1 MGKFPH
7 DSKQRRIRRKNAP
20 GRQSATE
27 VAIECSHRQADVDQL
42 DVDIFVH
49 KLTQRRMKNAQV
61 IDQ

>member
-1 MGKFPH
+1 M
-7 DSKQRRIRRKNAP
+7 RRKNAS

-27 VAIECSHRQADVDQL
+27 LAIECSHRQADVDQL
-42 DVDIFVH
+42 DVDMFVH